1 MTTMENIASYGIDYD
16 DAMDRFGGNV
26 NLYKRLALRYLEDS
40 HFDGCVAAMTVGDY
54 DEAYREAHSLKGVAG
69 NLSFIQLYDVASMVC
84 KNLREGEPVAASRL
98 LEDLESAHRRIR
110 EGLLQVDQ

>member
-26 NLYKRLALRYLEDS
+26 DLYKRLALRYLEDA

-54 DEAYREAHSLKGVAG
+54 DAAYREAHSLKGVAG
-69 NLSFIQLYDVASMVC
+69 NLSFTQLYDVSSMVC

-98 LEDLESAHRRIR
+98 LEDLESAHKRIR

>member
-1 MTTMENIASYGIDYD
+1 MTTMNDIASYGIDFD
-16 DAMDRFGGNV
+16 DAMDRFGGNID
-26 NLYKRLALRYLEDS
+26 LYKRLALRYLEDS
-40 HFDGCVAAMTVGDY
+40 HFDGCVASMTAGDY

-69 NLSFIQLYDVASMVC
+69 NLSFTQLYDVSSMMC

-110 EGLLQVDQ
+110 EGLLQVDR

>member
-1 MTTMENIASYGIDYD
+1 MTTLENIASYGIDYA

-26 NLYKRLALRYLEDS
+26 DLYKRLALRYLDDS

-69 NLSFIQLYDVASMVC
+69 NLSFDQLYNVSSMVC

-98 LEDLESAHRRIR
+98 LEDLELAHKRIR
-110 EGLLQVDQ
+110 EGLLLVDQ